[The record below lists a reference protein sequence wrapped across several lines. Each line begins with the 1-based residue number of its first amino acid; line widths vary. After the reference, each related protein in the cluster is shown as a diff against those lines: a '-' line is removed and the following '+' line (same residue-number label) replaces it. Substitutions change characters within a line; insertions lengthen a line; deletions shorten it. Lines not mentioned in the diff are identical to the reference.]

1 MNFLVLEDEFI
12 SRNVMTEILSPY
24 GTVEAVETGSAAV
37 EKFRKAFE
45 SGRRFDAVFLD
56 IMVPEM
62 SGQEVLRSIRM
73 IEEEAGVFSL
83 QGTKVIM
90 TTALGDF
97 ANVKAAFKQQCEAY
111 LIKPIDR
118 DKVLGTLHGLGLVQ
132 QQSA

>member
-1 MNFLVLEDEFI
+1 MHFLVLEDEFI
-12 SRNVMTEILSPY
+12 SRNVMAEILSPF
-24 GTVEAVETGSAAV
+24 GTIEAVETGSEAV
-37 EKFRKAFE
+37 EKFRTAFE
-45 SGRRFDAVFLD
+45 SGKRFDAVFLD

-118 DKVLGTLHGLGLVQ
+118 DKVLGTLDGLGLITRPV
-132 QQSA
+132 